1 VKWYWLV
8 VVMILSDERARAPKK
23 DWHQANTLAP
33 RQQSHGFA
41 GQWGEVPGARTF
53 QADPMLDGETPE
65 PTPDELNA
73 AFVADPTANAEGP
86 LGVSEQNIS
95 ASLSLDAQS
104 TDEESMQALVDSDQ
118 TLGAINQPA
127 LDQSSD
133 TLPTQPI
140 PTAAAAVEL
149 QAQWDAGFAAGLAQ
163 AQAQFAEERISLDN
177 AHAEAFAAEHARIAE
192 FLAALEKAAR
202 DLQQFA
208 VPIERLSLH
217 LAQQLVRGELSQS
230 GQAIKRLVAGC
241 LATLE
246 PRTQARLMLH
256 PEDLLQYQSIV
267 PNPPEHISLH
277 ADEGLR
283 QGSVRLL
290 MDDGAVEDL
299 IEHRLD
305 ALAQALL
312 GPVAGQEHTTT
323 SAAAHDA
330 LTATQASPATHETP
344 STSTQEAQASEP
356 AVDPDP
362 NVISDAVYV
371 NTPPNDAPSVHP

>member
-1 VKWYWLV
+1 MV
-8 VVMILSDERARAPKK
+8 VTTLSDQRARAPKK
-23 DWHQANTLAP
+23 DWQQANSLAP
-33 RQQSHGFA
+33 HAQRHGFS
-41 GQWGEVPGARTF
+41 GQWGEVPGVHAF
-53 QADPMLDGETPE
+53 QADPLLDGESIE
-65 PTPDELNA
+65 PTPQELSA
-73 AFVADPTANAEGP
+73 AFVATPTVNAD
-86 LGVSEQNIS
+86 L
-95 ASLSLDAQS
+95 
-104 TDEESMQALVDSDQ
+104 QA
-118 TLGAINQPA
+118 PE
-127 LDQSSD
+127 SD
-133 TLPTQPI
+133 TLAPHALSNEQASHALAHSPEGMTDAASALVPSVASEHAS
-140 PTAAAAVEL
+140 PSTAVASAAEL

-177 AHAEAFAAEHARIAE
+177 AHADAFAAEHARIAE

-256 PEDLLQYQSIV
+256 PQDLLQYQSIV

-305 ALAQALL
+305 ALAQSLL

-323 SAAAHDA
+323 SAAAQDA
-330 LTATQASPATHETP
+330 ITVTQTSPTTHETS
-344 STSTQEAQASEP
+344 STPTHEAPASEP

-371 NTPPNDAPSVHP
+371 STPPNDAPSMHP

>member
-1 VKWYWLV
+1 
-8 VVMILSDERARAPKK
+8 MTLSDQQARAPKK
-23 DWHQANTLAP
+23 DWQQANSLAP
-33 RQQSHGFA
+33 HAQRHGFA
-41 GQWGEVPGARTF
+41 GQWGEVPGLHTF
-53 QADPMLDGETPE
+53 QIDPLLDGESME
-65 PTPDELNA
+65 PTPEELSA
-73 AFVADPTANAEGP
+73 AFIAEPSAYSELDAGVLTQALSGSEVAD
-86 LGVSEQNIS
+86 
-95 ASLSLDAQS
+95 SLSNSEENVHDDNTFHLSNTMDMSDPGSMSLAPS
-104 TDEESMQALVDSDQ
+104 TQHASVGVCEE
-118 TLGAINQPA
+118 
-127 LDQSSD
+127 
-133 TLPTQPI
+133 
-140 PTAAAAVEL
+140 EL

-177 AHAEAFAAEHARIAE
+177 AHADAFAAEHARIAE

-256 PEDLLQYQSIV
+256 PQDLLQYQSIV

-305 ALAQALL
+305 ALAQSLL

-323 SAAAHDA
+323 SAAAQDA
-330 LTATQASPATHETP
+330 ITVTQTSPTTHETS
-344 STSTQEAQASEP
+344 STPTHEAQASEP

-371 NTPPNDAPSVHP
+371 STQPNDAPSVHP